1 MWTLLLTNS
10 ERVIN
15 TIDLNTLYSNWS
27 KKSPAEIAYDIE
39 ASCEKAEIAFGLLDR
54 VDTGQIKSVLEMGSG
69 FGKGLHTIAN
79 KSDSSCG
86 LGVDF
91 SQEAVEYAKKHYE
104 GDKIKFI
111 RTDSLD
117 IKLTVD
123 QIRKLY
129 PDCFDITI
137 LFDVLEHIPKP
148 KTFVRELAAISKF
161 FLINLPLDN
170 TILNNYVRSIGPG
183 TYPSILH
190 GDGHLREFTVNDV
203 HKFVTSL
210 GLTPLSFQFYQY
222 SINNV
227 YPNHLKPSNFKG
239 VISNKILK
247 AIFLATRHLVP
258 LRAKL
263 RLFNGGAFMCL
274 AEWSSSLVLE

>member
-1 MWTLLLTNS
+1 MLDK
-10 ERVIN
+10 V
-15 TIDLNTLYSNWS
+15 
-27 KKSPAEIAYDIE
+27 DI
-39 ASCEKAEIAFGLLDR
+39 
-54 VDTGQIKSVLEMGSG
+54 GQVKSVLEMGSG
-69 FGKGLHTIAN
+69 FGKGLHTIVN
-79 KSDSSCG
+79 KTASSYG

-91 SQEAVEYAKKHYE
+91 SQEAVEYAKNHYE
-104 GDKIKFI
+104 GDKLKFI

-129 PDCFDITI
+129 PDCFDMTI
-137 LFDVLEHIPKP
+137 LFDVLEHVPKP

-161 FLINLPLDN
+161 FLINLPLEN
-170 TILNNYVRSIGPG
+170 TILNNYVHSIGPD

-190 GDGHLREFTVNDV
+190 SDGHLRAFTVNDV
-203 HKFVTSL
+203 HNFVTSL
-210 GLTPLSFQFYQY
+210 GLTPLSFRFYQY

-227 YPNHLKPSNFKG
+227 YPDHLKPSNLKG
-239 VISNKILK
+239 VMSYSILK
-247 AIFLATRHLVP
+247 AIFLTTRHLVP

>member
-1 MWTLLLTNS
+1 
-10 ERVIN
+10 
-15 TIDLNTLYSNWS
+15 
-27 KKSPAEIAYDIE
+27 
-39 ASCEKAEIAFGLLDR
+39 
-54 VDTGQIKSVLEMGSG
+54 MGSG
-69 FGKGLHTIAN
+69 FGKGLHAIVN
-79 KSDSSCG
+79 KSGSLYG

-129 PDCFDITI
+129 PDCFDMAV

-148 KTFVRELAAISKF
+148 KTFIRELAAISKF

-203 HKFVTSL
+203 HNFVTSL
-210 GLTPLSFQFYQY
+210 GLTPLSFRFYQY

-227 YPNHLKPSNFKG
+227 YPDHLKSSNFKG
-239 VISNKILK
+239 AISNKILK
-247 AIFLATRHLVP
+247 AIFFATRHLVP
-258 LRAKL
+258 LRTKL